1 MNELTIN
8 LEADSKKPLYEQIY
22 EYIKLEIQTGNL
34 SSHEKLPSAR
44 ALASHLQV
52 SRSTIDLAYSQ
63 LVSEGY
69 VEAVPCKGYFVS
81 QMEELYFSEKFQRK
95 ESVEENAK
103 ESTENS
109 SGVSKSKPQ
118 EDIWKIDFKLTGID
132 LDNFPYNIWRKLSKN
147 VLSYH
152 ENDIFSLGES
162 SGEYCLRQSI
172 CKYLFQSRG
181 VNCTPEQVVVGAGS
195 EYLLFLI
202 QKMLGNQMIA
212 MESPTYVQAYRVL
225 ESLGHHVK
233 MISMDTEGMK
243 VEELSSCDAKLAYV
257 MPSHQFPLGTIMP
270 LKRRMELLKWAS
282 KERERFIIE
291 DDYDSEFRYKG
302 KPIPALKAY
311 DREDKVIYL
320 GTFSKAIAPAIRIS
334 YMVLPRQLCGVFEE
348 KCGVYSSTVSR
359 IDQMVVCDFMNQ
371 GYFGRHLNKMRGI
384 YKAKHDALLAGLKNI
399 SSIKKISGENAGVH
413 MVIAFGTGTEAEWMK
428 RAENVG
434 IKVYGLS
441 GYFVNEKQ
449 SNPVRLLL
457 GYANLKEEEIIQACE
472 MLKKVWE

>member
-1 MNELTIN
+1 MNELTIS
-8 LEADSKKPLYEQIY
+8 LEAESKKPLYEQIY
-22 EYIKLEIQTGNL
+22 EYIKLEIQKGNL
-34 SSHEKLPSAR
+34 SSDEKLPSAR

-69 VEAVPCKGYFVS
+69 VEAVPCKGYFVN
-81 QMEELYFSEKFQRK
+81 QMEALYFPGQYPKK
-95 ESVEENAK
+95 EFVENNLDAHK
-103 ESTENS
+103 EQQANPEPE
-109 SGVSKSKPQ
+109 VLKAECKV
-118 EDIWKIDFKLTGID
+118 DFKLSGID
-132 LDNFPYNIWRKLSKN
+132 LDNFPYSVWRKLSKSI
-147 VLSYH
+147 LSYH
-152 ENDIFSLGES
+152 ENDIFALGES
-162 SGEYCLRQSI
+162 KGEYCLRQSI

-181 VNCTPEQVVVGAGS
+181 VDCSPKQVVVGAGS

-202 QKMLGNQMIA
+202 QKMLGNQTIA
-212 MESPTYVQAYRVL
+212 MESPTYIQAYRVL
-225 ESLGHHVK
+225 ESLGHSMK
-233 MISMDTEGMK
+233 MISMDYEGMR
-243 VEELSSCDAKLAYV
+243 VEELNQCDARLAYV
-257 MPSHQFPLGTIMP
+257 MPSHQFPLGVIMP

-282 KERERFIIE
+282 QEKERFIIE

-334 YMVLPRQLCGVFEE
+334 YMVLPIQLCEVFEE

-371 GYFGRHLNKMRGI
+371 GYFERHLNKMRGI
-384 YKAKHDALLAGLKNI
+384 YKAKHDVLLAGLKNI
-399 SSIKKISGENAGVH
+399 ASIRKIQGENAGVH
-413 MVIAFGTGTEAEWMK
+413 MVVEFEYGREQDWIEKAKQA
-428 RAENVG
+428 G

-441 GYFVNEKQ
+441 EYFVDDIVSTNTR
-449 SNPVRLLL
+449 VLL

-472 MLKKVWE
+472 ILKKVWG

>member
-34 SSHEKLPSAR
+34 LPHEKLPSAR

-81 QMEELYFSEKFQRK
+81 QIEELYFSEKFQRK

-225 ESLGHHVK
+225 ESLGHHMK